1 MLTSPDSTPP
11 RSICPALARPVPLVT
26 LTFAL
31 FLSLS
36 LAFALPLA
44 FALSLSLALA
54 LPLAF
59 ALSLS
64 LALAL
69 AFALPLA
76 LSLTRAESGLCQR
89 KRCRRLGE
97 RRLGDLGL
105 LLRLRGI
112 ARIGLGGCIRKRFLR
127 CLQGRL
133 SPKRQGA
140 FPSGC
145 EWADLLICRL

>member
-1 MLTSPDSTPP
+1 MLTSPGSTPP

-64 LALAL
+64 LAL

>member
-1 MLTSPDSTPP
+1 M
-11 RSICPALARPVPLVT
+11 
-26 LTFAL
+26 
-31 FLSLS
+31 
-36 LAFALPLA
+36 
-44 FALSLSLALA
+44 ALA

-59 ALSLS
+59 ALALSLSLS

>member
-1 MLTSPDSTPP
+1 M
-11 RSICPALARPVPLVT
+11 
-26 LTFAL
+26 
-31 FLSLS
+31 
-36 LAFALPLA
+36 AFALPLA
-44 FALSLSLALA
+44 FALSL
-54 LPLAF
+54 
-59 ALSLS
+59 
-64 LALAL
+64 

-76 LSLTRAESGLCQR
+76 LTRAESGLCQR

-105 LLRLRGI
+105 LLCLRGI
-112 ARIGLGGCIRKRFLR
+112 TRIGLGGCIRKRFLR

>member
-1 MLTSPDSTPP
+1 M
-11 RSICPALARPVPLVT
+11 
-26 LTFAL
+26 
-31 FLSLS
+31 
-36 LAFALPLA
+36 
-44 FALSLSLALA
+44 
-54 LPLAF
+54 
-59 ALSLS
+59 
-64 LALAL
+64 AL

-105 LLRLRGI
+105 LLCLRGI

>member
-1 MLTSPDSTPP
+1 M
-11 RSICPALARPVPLVT
+11 
-26 LTFAL
+26 
-31 FLSLS
+31 
-36 LAFALPLA
+36 
-44 FALSLSLALA
+44 ALA

-64 LALAL
+64 LSLAL